1 MRVSAAGLRDAVLGE
16 LLGPREGAGP
26 LRARR
31 AERGAGGLQ
40 ARRKREWAARRG
52 GLGLGWVAKGFGL
65 DWEAGWAGLL
75 FSISGFSFSF
85 LFLKLT

>member
-40 ARRKREWAARRG
+40 ARRKREWAAMRS
-52 GLGLGWVAKGFGL
+52 GLGLGFSTGL
-65 DWEAGWAGLL
+65 GP
-75 FSISGFSFSF
+75 F
-85 LFLKLT
+85 LFLSPFYISFSNITQTN